1 MDDLY
6 RQIYELNEQMR
17 TLSEEKI
24 KKDGESFLKA
34 EEEQLGQEKAELRYL
49 LENLEEKVND
59 LTNHVKIVFKKE
71 DSDSLADKMKE
82 ELGELKIDLE
92 GKIDSLKVDI
102 EEHIE
107 NLKEQLEEIEDSSN
121 REDNEQIERI
131 EEKHD
136 NLKENLEEQIS
147 DTNDELGYRI
157 DNLDKRIDDFAE
169 EFNKRHDYLEE
180 RIKDVMQRTDD
191 VKQEVEPR
199 FARILAQVD
208 DLTKNSSNKSS
219 NLKLDHLEEQIVALN
234 NRFEHL
240 KGKLKAHAIL
250 FFINYLDTLF
260 DNSSEMGVQLEGIN
274 LKMMEQRLANFLA
287 KEVKKVID
295 EGKLF

>member
-1 MDDLY
+1 
-6 RQIYELNEQMR
+6 MR

-24 KKDGESFLKA
+24 EKDGESFLKA

-71 DSDSLADKMKE
+71 DSDSLTDKMKE

-121 REDNEQIERI
+121 REQIERI

-157 DNLDKRIDDFAE
+157 DNLDKRIDDSAE

-287 KEVKKVID
+287 KEVKKVIG